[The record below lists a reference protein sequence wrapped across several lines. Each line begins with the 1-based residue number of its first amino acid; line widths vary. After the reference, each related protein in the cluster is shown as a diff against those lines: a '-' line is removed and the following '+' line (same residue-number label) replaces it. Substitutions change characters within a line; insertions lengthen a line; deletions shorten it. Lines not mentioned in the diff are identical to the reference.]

1 MLRPWIVVACCL
13 TLSAA
18 GSAQSAQRAGFTP
31 TIDTADAFTVQT
43 AETYTQLAGPA
54 APARRRPSAWAI
66 AGSLILPGAGQA
78 LLRQERFVPY
88 AAAEA
93 FFVLRYTQ
101 NFRDARRERDRY
113 RTLAAS
119 VARAPFG
126 NARGHGS
133 FEYYESMDQFVES
146 GAFDAV
152 SGGDLDPEP
161 DTTTFNGRM
170 WLLARKTYWRDVA
183 LAPPRDSR
191 EWRLAESF
199 YVNRAV
205 RGELRWSWRDA
216 QLEYDEFRRTIRR
229 SNDAYRDALA
239 DLSVIIANHV
249 LSSVDAF
256 VSVRLRSRTGS
267 EGRSLFI
274 RGELPIR

>member
-1 MLRPWIVVACCL
+1 MLRLSLIPVCCL
-13 TLSAA
+13 TLAA
-18 GSAQSAQRAGFTP
+18 AATAQSARRAGFTLHV
-31 TIDTADAFTVQT
+31 DAVAGSGIQS
-43 AETYTQLAGPA
+43 AEPPVRQA
-54 APARRRPSAWAI
+54 APAQPSTSSAWAI
-66 AGSLILPGAGQA
+66 AGSLILPGTGQA
-78 LLRQERFVPY
+78 MLRQERFVPY

-93 FFVLRYTQ
+93 FFLMRYAQ
-101 NFRDARRERDRY
+101 HNRDARRERDRY

-126 NARGHGS
+126 SGRGHGT
-133 FEYYESMDQFVES
+133 FEYYESMEHFVES

-152 SGGDLDPEP
+152 SGGELDPEP

-183 LAPPRDSR
+183 VAPPRDSR
-191 EWRLAESF
+191 EWRLAETF
-199 YVNRAV
+199 YLNRAV

-249 LSSVDAF
+249 LSGVDAF
-256 VSVRLRSRTGS
+256 VSVRLRSRTGRD
-267 EGRSLFI
+267 GRSLFI